1 MLTSTFVS
9 LALAWTCPE
18 EQHRVR
24 AHLEGAY
31 TQLTTSEPTG
41 LSATQ
46 RQARGRALEVLR
58 EYIDRGVF
66 PHNPGHPLTP
76 IFVDA
81 SGTRCAMG
89 ELLAR
94 RGGNAI
100 VEHVRQTR
108 NLATVGVLADEPGLV
123 EWLEA
128 NGLTPEEAA
137 LVQPTYV
144 ACIPERLVNVCGFL
158 SPTVPGAASGLARVG
173 LDGGAVDLERFAGFS
188 AIPAL
193 NRSARSANW
202 PVGTTY
208 LWAEAPFDGRTL
220 AKRGPAFFSRIDRR
234 CGAPPTLTERDA
246 RAVMQLQGEE
256 CMRALLALDGR
267 WAMSLCSIS
276 RGSQL
281 LRLWGEDSCDDEGAL
296 RAEWVGSQGA
306 AQAWLDENGFADAG
320 VDLSNYDA
328 WVRERPGPP
337 VLEPIVLEAPPPLP
351 LQPGCSEAPG
361 LAVLATV
368 ISLAWTRRPR
378 APPQSAGRLR

>member
-1 MLTSTFVS
+1 MWTSTFVS

-18 EQHRVR
+18 EQQRVR

-41 LSATQ
+41 LSTTQ
-46 RQARGRALEVLR
+46 RQARARALQVLR
-58 EYIDRGVF
+58 KYIDRGVY

-89 ELLAR
+89 ELLAKL
-94 RGGNAI
+94 GGHAI
-100 VEHVRQTR
+100 VEHVRHTR

-123 EWLEA
+123 EWLTE

-137 LVQPTYV
+137 LVQPAYS
-144 ACIPERLVNVCGFL
+144 ACIPERLFNACGLL
-158 SPTVPGAASGLARVG
+158 SPTMPGAASGLARVG
-173 LDGGAVDLERFAGFS
+173 PDGGAIELERLAGTS
-188 AIPAL
+188 AIPSL
-193 NRSARSANW
+193 NGSARSANW

-208 LWAEAPFDGRTL
+208 LWAEASSGGRTL
-220 AKRGPAFFSRIDRR
+220 AKRGPAFLSRIDRR

-246 RAVMQLQGEE
+246 RAIIQLQGEA

-267 WAMSLCSIS
+267 WAVSLCSIRAS
-276 RGSQL
+276 PP
-281 LRLWGEDSCDDEGAL
+281 LRRWGDDSCDEEGAL
-296 RAEWVGSQGA
+296 RLDSVGSQAA
-306 AQAWLDENGFADAG
+306 AQTWLDENGFADAG

-337 VLEPIVLEAPPPLP
+337 VLDPIVLEAPPALP
-351 LQPGCSEAPG
+351 LQSGCSEAPG
-361 LAVLATV
+361 LAVVAMV
-368 ISLAWTRRPR
+368 VSLACTRRRTSPGAVR
-378 APPQSAGRLR
+378 SR